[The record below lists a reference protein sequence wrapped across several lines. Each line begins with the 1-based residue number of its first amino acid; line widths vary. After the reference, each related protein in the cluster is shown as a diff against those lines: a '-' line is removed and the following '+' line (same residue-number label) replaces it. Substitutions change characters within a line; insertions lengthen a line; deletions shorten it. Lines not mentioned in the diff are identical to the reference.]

1 MTREEASQNAE
12 ILKAYSE
19 GKQLQYQNRIDK
31 EWIDS
36 SNPSFDFTKYK
47 YRIKPEVKEPTYR
60 PYKDCE
66 EMIADY
72 RDKYSPIVRQDQ
84 YKLYMDNIWLRNKD
98 NNGVVQIIGFLDGYV
113 HFCNS
118 FGYCDLEHLFK
129 KFTYLDGSPCG
140 KKEEE

>member
-1 MTREEASQNAE
+1 MTREEILQGAE
-12 ILKAYSE
+12 IMKAYVE
-19 GKQLQYQNRIDK
+19 GKQLQYKYYTFDA
-31 EWIDS
+31 WTDCD
-36 SNPSFDFTKYK
+36 NPQFNFELFQ

-129 KFTYLDGSPCG
+129 KFTYLDGSPVG
-140 KKEEE
+140 KLEE

>member
-129 KFTYLDGSPCG
+129 KFTYLDGSPVG
-140 KKEEE
+140 KLEE

>member
-1 MTREEASQNAE
+1 MTREEILQGAE
-12 ILKAYSE
+12 IMKAYVE
-19 GKQLQYQNRIDK
+19 GKQLQYK
-31 EWIDS
+31 YYT
-36 SNPSFDFTKYK
+36 FDAWTDCDNTQFNFELFQ
-47 YRIKPEVKEPTYR
+47 YRIKPKEPTYR

-98 NNGVVQIIGFLDGYV
+98 NNGVVQIIGFLDDYV

-129 KFTYLDGSPCG
+129 KFTYLDGSPVG
-140 KKEEE
+140 KLEE